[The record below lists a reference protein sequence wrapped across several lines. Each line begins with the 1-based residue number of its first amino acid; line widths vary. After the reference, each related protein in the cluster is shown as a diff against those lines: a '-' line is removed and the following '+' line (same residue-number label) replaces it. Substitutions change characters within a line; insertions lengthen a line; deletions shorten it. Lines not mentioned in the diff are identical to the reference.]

1 MTTRRHLIAAACVG
15 ACTAALPF
23 AAAAEGT
30 TILLN
35 SFIQPQHPFN
45 TRVLKPWADDVTKAT
60 EGRVKFEI
68 PPASLAAPS
77 QQMEAVQKGI
87 VDAAYAFHGFL
98 GERIKLTQIAHLPF
112 INGSAR
118 GSSVALWRT
127 YEKYFAKANEYKDV
141 QLLGLFM
148 FPGGTTFA
156 MKGPIKQVS
165 DIKGTKM
172 FALAG
177 VPAEIMEAAGAGV
190 VAAAAVRSYEIIS
203 SGTVDSFAGYA
214 VQDAAT
220 FKTLQYAKSVTDV
233 EGSLTAPAF
242 ALFVNKKKWAS
253 IAAKD
258 RDTIVKL
265 SGEALAHRLAV
276 LDEVETK
283 ARADAKAKGI
293 EFITADASFTAALKK
308 FAQPLE
314 TAWLADAE
322 KLGVDGKAALAFY
335 KQQAAETAK

>member
-1 MTTRRHLIAAACVG
+1 MTNRRYLILATCVAACAG
-15 ACTAALPF
+15 AMPF

-35 SFIQPQHPFN
+35 SFIQPQHAFN

-60 EGRVKFEI
+60 EGRVKFDI
-68 PPASLAAPS
+68 PPASLAAPP

-112 INGSAR
+112 INGSAK

-148 FPGGTTFA
+148 FPGGTTFG

-165 DIKGTKM
+165 DLKGTKM
-172 FALAG
+172 YALAG

-190 VAAAAVRSYEIIS
+190 VAAPAVRSYEMIS
-203 SGTVDSFAGYA
+203 SGTVDAFAGYA
-214 VQDAAT
+214 VMDAAT

-233 EGSLTAPAF
+233 PGSLTAPAF

-253 IAAKD
+253 IASKD

-265 SGEALAHRLAV
+265 SGEALAQRLAV
-276 LDEVETK
+276 LDEIESK
-283 ARADAKAKGI
+283 ARADAKAGGI
-293 EFITADASFTAALKK
+293 DFITADASFVAALKK

-322 KLGVDGKAALAFY
+322 KLGVDGKAALAYF
-335 KQQAAETAK
+335 KQQAEATK